1 MASGGPAKSTVASV
15 TFQLLTRYTSANSRN
30 NQLVIKKAKKI
41 RNNQNDWN
49 TLINSFLTL
58 ASRIFSSAKRIFSAL
73 RRAASAA
80 AEASALATGSAEALD
95 ADDVPE
101 LLEAA
106 PDDAELSLDS
116 MEMLSEKAES
126 LSGLSVRI
134 PESGTALPLPLPLP
148 LPASGARSMRSLLMA
163 PQLLRICSDLGALP
177 LAKANPERNQSEV
190 DLIQMAIQL

>member
-15 TFQLLTRYTSANSRN
+15 TFQLLTRYTSANTRN

-41 RNNQNDWN
+41 RNNQNDLN

-148 LPASGARSMRSLLMA
+148 ASGARSMRSLLMA

>member
-15 TFQLLTRYTSANSRN
+15 TFQLLTRYTSANTRN

-148 LPASGARSMRSLLMA
+148 ASGARSMRSLLMA

>member
-15 TFQLLTRYTSANSRN
+15 TFQLLTRYTSANTRN
-30 NQLVIKKAKKI
+30 NQLVIKKANKI
-41 RNNQNDWN
+41 RNNQNDLN

-148 LPASGARSMRSLLMA
+148 ASGARSMRSLLMA

>member
-148 LPASGARSMRSLLMA
+148 ASGARSMRSLLMA